1 MSGYLL
7 SWGLRVSIEAAT
19 APDCQFERVEPP
31 SPSPTPRRAGSMNLY
46 CFVHSIH
53 ESILR
58 NVTLYSLSA
67 QRHESWCTA
76 HYACTHGMA
85 PAGSPYQGGVYFLD
99 IHFPHDYPFKPPKV
113 CLLHVVVAGADAAA
127 AAAFQVAPMMT
138 VRCCRS
144 HSRHASTTATSTA
157 AAASASTF

>member
-76 HYACTHGMA
+76 ALCMHTWYGPRRLTIPGRRI
-85 PAGSPYQGGVYFLD
+85 L
-99 IHFPHDYPFKPPKV
+99 
-113 CLLHVVVAGADAAA
+113 
-127 AAAFQVAPMMT
+127 
-138 VRCCRS
+138 
-144 HSRHASTTATSTA
+144 SRHSLST
-157 AAASASTF
+157 